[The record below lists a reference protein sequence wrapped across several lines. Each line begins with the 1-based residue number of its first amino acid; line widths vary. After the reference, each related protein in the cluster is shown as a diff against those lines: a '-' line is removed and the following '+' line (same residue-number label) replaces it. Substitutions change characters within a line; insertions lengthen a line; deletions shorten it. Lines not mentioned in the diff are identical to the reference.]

1 MADGNVGSLWMSL
14 GLKETVSKELKN
26 LGYSLNGTDDKVK
39 ELQKALKGIGN
50 DLKSGDVDAYARGIA
65 NLSKFLKDTKI
76 EAKGLSTL
84 LGSISGANVQ
94 NLLGGEI
101 NATNAKKYLG
111 IIKEITSALSSLG
124 RGNSENT
131 FGLLSGLYR
140 YSVLLDDIVKIKGQI
155 KDLKETLETPAG
167 KKHEQSIKDLIA
179 EYTKLR
185 TEMIGVVNSGNLK
198 QLDSNKYSELLGRGI
213 QLYEALHAAAVQ
225 AEKGVT
231 ALSNAAD
238 KEATSI
244 QKSTE
249 VVNEQTNAFKKQ
261 EEQLKAT
268 TAAQKEKSA
277 AESKTATAPKI
288 QPFVEDKGL
297 DKMLND
303 VTAAREK
310 DAAATQTQ
318 IAYTK
323 ILNEVLDAFKG
334 KASTLL
340 GVKDDSGRKYVDI
353 LNEANA
359 AIEKMNKAR
368 AAAMAR
374 EGKDFKPENYPD
386 PTPRIK
392 KALEYLSL
400 LQRIDIAQKHI
411 SEVKAANPNVD
422 TKNIKEAAKL
432 VENFRD
438 KLLAL
443 QNDKYLTGADDAHIL
458 GAYRKTLAMTLKDVD
473 AIIGKLQKPNPL
485 SDLDGNFSKL
495 DARIDAVREKLAKL
509 RDLMNEGTQKG
520 YNTSMFGERISGLGG
535 VVARMEAAMSNKNGE
550 LANVDKMKQLFS
562 DISVELNKAS
572 TAMQA
577 YGREKAKAVAQEREF
592 AVASKLSAK
601 DKEAE
606 LKALSDYTKRY
617 MTLVEEKRKVA
628 EKAGISPFFKNDN
641 GLKNIK
647 AEIDTLLERLGRV
660 REDITLYQHAIGS
673 GTKEGISFGQ
683 QGLKEA
689 NTEAEKLMRSITNLQ
704 NVYDTLRV
712 SQVNVKDL
720 IGQTPQKQRQDD
732 IQRRMSD
739 YYSKLEKDSAQ
750 AAKDAAKAERE
761 RASAEKQRQKE
772 LNSAEKQRQNELRNT
787 ERRYDSLGN
796 KVRQLRAEFS
806 RGISL
811 GANTDKSYEE
821 IRRLLSMMRVLRAL
835 QGSLSSTDWR
845 EHIGRLGNYGAG
857 HDATIANRALQDQ
870 RAINAAQEK
879 TNREKEKSIDL
890 ERKHQQEIAN
900 SAAKVRSDLVRAFEQ
915 AKNSAGGLNSTMQD
929 LKSLVMQGGLVY
941 GMQQFAMSVIKTGG
955 ELEKQHIALQ
965 SILGDVQNANTM
977 FSQVKQLALQSPFT
991 FSELNRDVKQLAA
1004 YGVEYDQLYDTTK
1017 RLADMASGLG
1027 VSFERIAL
1035 AFGQVRSRGWLD
1047 GKELRQISYAGIPLL
1062 QKLSEYYSKREGRKV
1077 STSEVKTRISGRGVD
1092 FEDVKNVFWEMT
1104 DAGGQF
1110 YNMQLVLSETL
1121 LGRFNKLKDAWE
1133 IMLSEFA
1140 SDSNIVG
1147 SNLKHILDLVT
1158 NLVQALHTMAP
1169 VVVAAFSGFALKR
1182 LQTSLG
1188 GGIGAAL
1195 LSGKASMASDIQKK
1209 VLLGEKTTAQEL
1221 RLLATKKLITSE
1233 DIKALS
1239 LAKAIKKV
1247 DLERMYING
1256 QISRSIYK
1264 DGMTDFAGTGTFG
1277 SRRKLVEARQN
1288 GGWWNKAKAAFIGL
1302 QLRTNA
1308 YFTNL
1313 KIQFATT
1320 GGFWRTFA
1328 LKGMSAFAIL
1338 TAGAR
1343 TMGATL
1349 LAAVGGLPGLIIT
1362 GVTMGIS
1369 YMYTKSADLTNRI
1382 NQTAN
1387 EIEDRIKQL
1396 NDFLRENDTAKVL
1409 SGGDIKE
1416 VDNLID
1422 AYKEKLKQLE
1432 PYNYNNLVM
1441 KADEKQSHEERLK
1454 YLDEELKR
1462 LRDAEMIA
1470 KSKMGNRDNY
1480 SDFSGAITRSNR
1492 NYETLEKTTA
1502 QNMSDKGMDFASARS
1517 AAWKGLQPYQKG
1529 DMVNP
1534 IKKVILKQ
1542 FGDISK
1548 DETMRLAAMQAM
1560 SNIFA
1565 SMEIPESR
1573 ANMIRA
1579 SVLQAFGIGDKDSWL
1594 QEEAK
1599 NKLSD
1604 LLDSIAP
1611 TIATKIRSGQTLN
1624 EAEKA
1629 KVEEL
1634 MQDAKRGLTGQ
1645 YPEFEKALQAL
1656 LDASNFEAVIN
1667 LVFKDSKFNDVQNEL
1682 LGNLPKMPLGVGD
1695 PETQAKKQKFA
1706 QSWGK
1711 EGSWTKAREAANA
1724 DVAAKKKEYEA
1735 AKKAKSKRQDELKK
1749 EWQLAEQTAKEL
1761 NLFDAK
1767 KDKNKGPKKDS
1778 ALESLRQQFEDF
1790 KAARQWY
1797 QKYIGIGNTQ
1807 SEAIG
1812 KVKSLFP
1819 NLDWKKIDLSKYME
1833 SLEAMMPGRGFWNT
1847 TDRKKFHTQVNREK
1861 AEWQY
1866 SEIDKVEW
1874 ERVSSN
1880 FKEALEKGVKQ
1891 ANLQKELYE
1900 KTGSLDFA
1908 KLAFQDGAV
1917 WDKQTR
1923 KMAEDFKKNF
1933 GHDVNLGM
1941 TEADAKVLYKDTPL
1955 ALEAWQKITT
1965 LVKDNYVKSLQQA
1978 ADIIAQTASTQE
1990 KIAAIYAKYETPIAQ
2005 AEEAGNYG
2013 LASRYTRQRD
2023 KEVNSAKTEAF
2034 NKSSDYI
2041 TFFGAVSQLGMDRA
2055 SEIASQIRE
2064 NINQALAD
2072 GTIDAR
2078 EYGKQIQQLDEQL
2091 NKLSSG
2097 KKNFFNSGLSG
2108 VAEQRVKNANEKITA
2123 GAALKQEGERMQ
2135 QEANTELIEA
2145 FSNLDFDAV
2154 DEIVAK
2160 MLEGH
2165 EKEEKGDAK
2174 LKQGQK
2180 EAKAANEFKESM
2192 ANVSAAASKINENIQ
2207 SIVATFN
2214 DIKDTASALGVD
2226 TENDG
2231 WQDATAFFNSLGG
2244 VSSSISNMVTSAMSG
2259 NVGGVLQGFVGI
2271 FTSPFKAFAAAHDAK
2286 LERQIKLAERNIT
2299 ELERLRNDVK
2309 TAIENTLG
2317 GVYSYKMDAD
2327 TRKRLGNVTNSY
2339 EKAARGE
2346 SKKSQYSSDTYT
2358 TAKKSLSDPGNAYLA
2373 EQASLMA
2380 QKDEMQRQLNAEEGK
2395 KKKDKDKIADYKQ
2408 QIKEMET
2415 TINNFAKDFLKD
2427 VYGVDMKAWASQ
2439 LTDAVVSA
2447 WSKGEDAIDAYKKK
2461 AKEMVKDLTK
2471 NIVSQK
2477 LMEVAL
2483 QGPLDNLTEIIK
2495 QKGKLEPEDVVKVA
2509 DDLYNGTN
2517 NAAENIT
2524 AILERLKNMGLDLS
2538 ENGDGSVTNGI
2549 TNITE
2554 ETADILASYVNA
2566 IRLDVSV
2573 NRAQVKDIGELL
2585 KMRLPEMGQIQKAQ
2599 LGQLTQIVMLAE
2611 ARNEKLDR
2619 MMDWMNAVST
2629 SGRKKLYIS

>member
-14 GLKETVSKELKN
+14 GLKETVSKELKKMADN
-26 LGYSLNGTDDKVK
+26 MEVVDAKTKRAQEQLRKLAETDASGKGVAFLDKLKKAIGSSTKEAK
-39 ELQKALKGIGN
+39 ELQAIFDAIRNIRGGFGALTGDFGKANLQSYADILKEIRSSMGKISFGGMSGMGEGIYAKIEAVRSAINGIN
-50 DLKSGDVDAYARGIA
+50 KITNETFRLWDSVPRSSPKAKAEFNNIREQLAEIKNAGLGYLKSGDFSKAYAWA
-65 NLSKFLKDTKI
+65 NGLDEQIGKISSSYEKFLASEKSVVESLRREEGQSRKTTD
-76 EAKGLSTL
+76 
-84 LGSISGANVQ
+84 
-94 NLLGGEI
+94 
-101 NATNAKKYLG
+101 AT
-111 IIKEITSALSSLG
+111 
-124 RGNSENT
+124 
-131 FGLLSGLYR
+131 
-140 YSVLLDDIVKIKGQI
+140 
-155 KDLKETLETPAG
+155 
-167 KKHEQSIKDLIA
+167 
-179 EYTKLR
+179 
-185 TEMIGVVNSGNLK
+185 
-198 QLDSNKYSELLGRGI
+198 
-213 QLYEALHAAAVQ
+213 
-225 AEKGVT
+225 
-231 ALSNAAD
+231 
-238 KEATSI
+238 
-244 QKSTE
+244 
-249 VVNEQTNAFKKQ
+249 NEQTNALKKQ

-268 TAAQKEKSA
+268 TAAQKEKNA
-277 AESKTATAPKI
+277 TESKPATAPKI

-297 DKMLND
+297 NKMLNEA
-303 VTAAREK
+303 TAAREK
-310 DAAATQTQ
+310 DVAATQAQ
-318 IAYTK
+318 ISYQLK
-323 ILNEVLDAFKG
+323 LNEALDAFKG
-334 KASTLL
+334 KASAVI

-353 LNEANA
+353 LNAANV
-359 AIEKMNKAR
+359 AIEKVNKER
-368 AAAMAR
+368 AKAMKDQ
-374 EGKDFKPENYPD
+374 GKAFNPNDFPD
-386 PTPRIK
+386 PTPRLK

-422 TKNIKEAAKL
+422 TKNIENATRL
-432 VENFRD
+432 IENFRNRLLSLQD
-438 KLLAL
+438 KMFG
-443 QNDKYLTGADDAHIL
+443 TGADNAHVL
-458 GAYRKTLAMTLKDVD
+458 GMYGKTLAMTLKDVD

-550 LANVDKMKQLFS
+550 LSNVDKMKQLFS

-577 YGREKAKAVAQEREF
+577 YGREKAKAAAQEREF

-606 LKALSDYTKRY
+606 LKALSDYAKRY
-617 MTLVEEKRKVA
+617 MALVEEKRKVA

-660 REDITLYQHAIGS
+660 RENITLYQHAIGT
-673 GTKEGISFGQ
+673 GTKEGNSFGQ

-712 SQVNVKDL
+712 SQANVKDL

-761 RASAEKQRQKE
+761 RASAEKQRQ
-772 LNSAEKQRQNELRNT
+772 NELRNT

-796 KVRQLRAEFS
+796 KVRALRREFS

-811 GANTDKSYEE
+811 GADVSKAEAE
-821 IRRLLSMMRVLRAL
+821 IHRLIDIMRYLRQMRTWL
-835 QGSLSSTDWR
+835 VEGQNVVGRIGS
-845 EHIGRLGNYGAG
+845 IGTG
-857 HDATIANRALQDQ
+857 HDATQAGRALQDQ

-890 ERKHQQEIAN
+890 ERAHQQEVAKT
-900 SAAKVRSDLVRAFEQ
+900 AAKVSGDLAKAFEQ
-915 AKNSAGGLNSTMQD
+915 AKNHSLGMNSTLQD
-929 LKSLVMQGGLVY
+929 LKSLFLQGGLIY
-941 GMQQFAMSVIKTGG
+941 GAQQFAMSIIQAGG
-955 ELEKQHIALQ
+955 EIEKQHIALQ
-965 SILGDVQNANTM
+965 SIIGDVQNANVLFNQT
-977 FSQVKQLALQSPFT
+977 KELALNSPFT
-991 FSELNRDVKQLAA
+991 FSELNKDVKQLAA
-1004 YGVEYDQLYDTTK
+1004 YGVEYDELYDTTK

-1047 GKELRQISYAGIPLL
+1047 GKELRQISYAGIPIL
-1062 QKLSEYYSKREGRKV
+1062 QKLSEYYTKKEGQKV
-1077 STSEVKTRISGRGVD
+1077 STSEVKSRISNRGVD

-1110 YNMQLVLSETL
+1110 YNMQQVLSETL
-1121 LGRFNKLKDAWE
+1121 LGRYNKLKDAWE

-1140 SDSNIVG
+1140 SGNNLVG
-1147 SNLKHILDLVT
+1147 SFFKTALDGAT
-1158 NLVQALHTMAP
+1158 ALVQALHTLALP
-1169 VVVAAFSGFALKR
+1169 VGAVVAGYAMRRALMGNTASSLLSIKGGLAKSALEKQLRGENLTPIERNILSTKNKITGADLRSLMISKQLNQSELAR
-1182 LQTSLG
+1182 LRIAGKITQQQYLTYS
-1188 GGIGAAL
+1188 AL
-1195 LSGKASMASDIQKK
+1195 LKQQTGMNTFGMRARHQLARLRMMAGMMANPMGAMRNMWSSFTTSALASFRVIRMGAKALVASMWS
-1209 VLLGEKTTAQEL
+1209 
-1221 RLLATKKLITSE
+1221 
-1233 DIKALS
+1233 
-1239 LAKAIKKV
+1239 AI
-1247 DLERMYING
+1247 
-1256 QISRSIYK
+1256 
-1264 DGMTDFAGTGTFG
+1264 
-1277 SRRKLVEARQN
+1277 
-1288 GGWWNKAKAAFIGL
+1288 
-1302 QLRTNA
+1302 
-1308 YFTNL
+1308 
-1313 KIQFATT
+1313 
-1320 GGFWRTFA
+1320 
-1328 LKGMSAFAIL
+1328 
-1338 TAGAR
+1338 
-1343 TMGATL
+1343 
-1349 LAAVGGLPGLIIT
+1349 GGLPGLIIS
-1362 GVTMGIS
+1362 GVTFGIS
-1369 YMYTKSADLTNRI
+1369 YLISKSQELKQDMQ
-1382 NQTAN
+1382 QTMD
-1387 EIEDRIKQL
+1387 EMKDRIKQID
-1396 NDFLRENDTAKVL
+1396 DFMRDNNVDKIVRGDNEKEIDNAIESYKDKIREIAPESANAF
-1409 SGGDIKE
+1409 E
-1416 VDNLID
+1416 
-1422 AYKEKLKQLE
+1422 
-1432 PYNYNNLVM
+1432 M
-1441 KADEKQSHEERLK
+1441 KASEIESHKERLK
-1454 YLDEELKR
+1454 YLEEQLELLKEANKVAQEKSENTDLYEDLRDKTESAVKAAETLVKRSSIFGKGGVNETEMGLYEDAEKEFDKFIGQLAARYKKEFPNIINSTQEQQAMQTMLKNFLALKGASEEATVQIRSALNRALGLEDKDMEQAFASKLMNMVDSAFPEIADRIRGHKELDEESKRKVENLMRGAVSELSIAYPKWETELQRLLAESSFEAKIQLVYDTGMIDNFDPFTERIYNNVLGSNITQWKENAEKFQELKPLLKGVNDMYTVR
-1462 LRDAEMIA
+1462 NNA
-1470 KSKMGNRDNY
+1470 K
-1480 SDFSGAITRSNR
+1480 T
-1492 NYETLEKTTA
+1492 ELEKRY
-1502 QNMSDKGMDFASARS
+1502 NI
-1517 AAWKGLQPYQKG
+1517 WK
-1529 DMVNP
+1529 
-1534 IKKVILKQ
+1534 
-1542 FGDISK
+1542 
-1548 DETMRLAAMQAM
+1548 A
-1560 SNIFA
+1560 
-1565 SMEIPESR
+1565 
-1573 ANMIRA
+1573 
-1579 SVLQAFGIGDKDSWL
+1579 
-1594 QEEAK
+1594 EE
-1599 NKLSD
+1599 D
-1604 LLDSIAP
+1604 
-1611 TIATKIRSGQTLN
+1611 
-1624 EAEKA
+1624 
-1629 KVEEL
+1629 
-1634 MQDAKRGLTGQ
+1634 
-1645 YPEFEKALQAL
+1645 
-1656 LDASNFEAVIN
+1656 
-1667 LVFKDSKFNDVQNEL
+1667 
-1682 LGNLPKMPLGVGD
+1682 
-1695 PETQAKKQKFA
+1695 
-1706 QSWGK
+1706 
-1711 EGSWTKAREAANA
+1711 
-1724 DVAAKKKEYEA
+1724 AKKKGKGDEATRLAVKKKYEDL
-1735 AKKAKSKRQDELKK
+1735 KKAAYLGLGYDYVPEDKKSNKVPKVKGDKEDKK
-1749 EWQLAEQTAKEL
+1749 
-1761 NLFDAK
+1761 
-1767 KDKNKGPKKDS
+1767 
-1778 ALESLRQQFEDF
+1778 LESLRQQFEDF

-1955 ALEAWQKITT
+1955 ALEAWQKMTT

-2226 TENDG
+2226 TESDG

-2244 VSSSISNMVTSAMSG
+2244 VSSSISNIMSG
-2259 NVGGVLQGFVGI
+2259 NVGGVLKGVVGI

-2380 QKDEMQRQLNAEEGK
+2380 QKDEMQRQLNAEQGK

-2408 QIKEMET
+2408 EIKEMET
-2415 TINNFAKDFLKD
+2415 TIKQLATDFLKD
-2427 VYGVDMKAWASQ
+2427 IYGVDMKSWASQ

-2447 WSKGEDAIDAYKKK
+2447 WGKGEDAIDAYKKK
-2461 AKEMVKDLTK
+2461 ARDMVKDLTK
-2471 NIVSQK
+2471 NILSQK
-2477 LMEVAL
+2477 IMEKAL
-2483 QGPLDNLTEIIK
+2483 EGPLEALTTAIE
-2495 QKGKLEPEDVVKVA
+2495 QKSRLETEDVV
-2509 DDLYNGTN
+2509 
-2517 NAAENIT
+2517 NAAGELYKQVNDAEYNIT
-2524 AILERLKNMGLDLS
+2524 AILESLKDKGLDLS
-2538 ENGDGSVTNGI
+2538 ATGDGSVTNGI
-2549 TNITE
+2549 KNITE

>member
-1 MADGNVGSLWMSL
+1 MASG
-14 GLKETVSKELKN
+14 N
-26 LGYSLNGTDDKVK
+26 LGDLWFQLGIKDNTNKALNSMLKGVQRLEGMINSLNFSINKEQDPKKKKEMKEQLSNALNYLHLLQKVNIELNKISGIKNVNAGINTGELDRAKKALMNFRNELINLQSGKTAGGVDNAFMSAYNAKFRNLITDVRQIEKAFDKENTLSASKNNAARLNRELETTKNKLAEIQSLQSRGVRNGIDTTALLSGGNTLRGVKRRMETMLADDNLLANGAKVKSLLSDIAYAYTKATGKVQEYKRTASETTSVDSALSKQKLAVEQINTILGNIDKLKGKSLEIGTDTSKLTAVRGEIERIKTTIESFSGKQLLNKGFGDALN
-39 ELQKALKGIGN
+39 ELQLWKERVN
-50 DLKSGDVDAYARGIA
+50 RT
-65 NLSKFLKDTKI
+65 LKDQ
-76 EAKGLSTL
+76 
-84 LGSISGANVQ
+84 SGANQ
-94 NLLGGEI
+94 S
-101 NATNAKKYLG
+101 AKA
-111 IIKEITSALSSLG
+111 SD
-124 RGNSENT
+124 RN
-131 FGLLSGLYR
+131 
-140 YSVLLDDIVKIKGQI
+140 
-155 KDLKETLETPAG
+155 LETMEARYRRL
-167 KKHEQSIKDLIA
+167 Q
-179 EYTKLR
+179 
-185 TEMIGVVNSGNLK
+185 
-198 QLDSNKYSELLGRGI
+198 EL
-213 QLYEALHAAAVQ
+213 
-225 AEKGVT
+225 
-231 ALSNAAD
+231 
-238 KEATSI
+238 
-244 QKSTE
+244 
-249 VVNEQTNAFKKQ
+249 
-261 EEQLKAT
+261 
-268 TAAQKEKSA
+268 
-277 AESKTATAPKI
+277 
-288 QPFVEDKGL
+288 
-297 DKMLND
+297 
-303 VTAAREK
+303 
-310 DAAATQTQ
+310 
-318 IAYTK
+318 
-323 ILNEVLDAFKG
+323 
-334 KASTLL
+334 
-340 GVKDDSGRKYVDI
+340 
-353 LNEANA
+353 
-359 AIEKMNKAR
+359 
-368 AAAMAR
+368 
-374 EGKDFKPENYPD
+374 
-386 PTPRIK
+386 
-392 KALEYLSL
+392 
-400 LQRIDIAQKHI
+400 I
-411 SEVKAANPNVD
+411 SEVTRKIRELNDSARQGIRVGADTSRAERVILRLFEMRDKFNNADIGSKNAVAELVSEYKILKNEIGNAKSEQDKLNNAITRANKKQDRKNERQEARDNKQRLSEIKAA
-422 TKNIKEAAKL
+422 EA
-432 VENFRD
+432 
-438 KLLAL
+438 
-443 QNDKYLTGADDAHIL
+443 
-458 GAYRKTLAMTLKDVD
+458 
-473 AIIGKLQKPNPL
+473 
-485 SDLDGNFSKL
+485 
-495 DARIDAVREKLAKL
+495 
-509 RDLMNEGTQKG
+509 
-520 YNTSMFGERISGLGG
+520 
-535 VVARMEAAMSNKNGE
+535 
-550 LANVDKMKQLFS
+550 
-562 DISVELNKAS
+562 
-572 TAMQA
+572 
-577 YGREKAKAVAQEREF
+577 
-592 AVASKLSAK
+592 
-601 DKEAE
+601 
-606 LKALSDYTKRY
+606 
-617 MTLVEEKRKVA
+617 
-628 EKAGISPFFKNDN
+628 
-641 GLKNIK
+641 
-647 AEIDTLLERLGRV
+647 
-660 REDITLYQHAIGS
+660 
-673 GTKEGISFGQ
+673 
-683 QGLKEA
+683 
-689 NTEAEKLMRSITNLQ
+689 
-704 NVYDTLRV
+704 
-712 SQVNVKDL
+712 
-720 IGQTPQKQRQDD
+720 
-732 IQRRMSD
+732 
-739 YYSKLEKDSAQ
+739 
-750 AAKDAAKAERE
+750 
-761 RASAEKQRQKE
+761 
-772 LNSAEKQRQNELRNT
+772 
-787 ERRYDSLGN
+787 RYDSLGN
-796 KVRQLRAEFS
+796 KVRALRREFS

-811 GANTDKSYEE
+811 GADVSKAEAE
-821 IRRLLSMMRVLRAL
+821 IHRLIDIMRYLRQMRIELTAGNMNVVGRI
-835 QGSLSSTDWR
+835 GS
-845 EHIGRLGNYGAG
+845 IGTG
-857 HDATIANRALQDQ
+857 HDATQAGRALQDQ

-1492 NYETLEKTTA
+1492 NYERLEKTTA
-1502 QNMSDKGMDFASARS
+1502 QNMSDKSMDFASARS

-1604 LLDSIAP
+1604 LLDSVAP

-1682 LGNLPKMPLGVGD
+1682 LGNLPKIPLGVGD
-1695 PETQAKKQKFA
+1695 PEIQAKKQKFA

-1724 DVAAKKKEYEA
+1724 DVAAKNKEYEA

-1767 KDKNKGPKKDS
+1767 KDKNKNKGPKKDS

-1833 SLEAMMPGRGFWNT
+1833 SLEAMMPGNSFWNT
-1847 TDRKKFHTQVNREK
+1847 TDRKKFRTQVNREK

-1866 SEIDKVEW
+1866 SEVDKVEW

-1965 LVKDNYVKSLQQA
+1965 LVKDNYVKSLQQD

-2135 QEANTELIEA
+2135 QEATTALIEA

-2154 DEIVAK
+2154 DDIVAQ

-2165 EKEEKGDAK
+2165 EKEEEGDTK

-2226 TENDG
+2226 TESDG

-2244 VSSSISNMVTSAMSG
+2244 VSNSISNAVTSAMSG
-2259 NVGGVLQGFVGI
+2259 NVGGVLQGVVGI

-2286 LERQIKLAERNIT
+2286 QERQIKLAERNIT

-2317 GVYSYKMDAD
+2317 GVYSYNMDAD
-2327 TRKRLGNVTNSY
+2327 TRKRLGNITNSY

-2346 SKKSQYSSDTYT
+2346 SGKSQYTSDTYT
-2358 TAKKSLSDPGNAYLA
+2358 AAKKSLSDPSNAFLA

-2380 QKDEMQRQLNAEEGK
+2380 QKDEMQRQLNAENGK

-2415 TINNFAKDFLKD
+2415 TINNLAKDFLKD
-2427 VYGVDMKAWASQ
+2427 IYGVDMKSWASQ
-2439 LTDAVVSA
+2439 LTDAVVTA

-2461 AKEMVKDLTK
+2461 AKDMVKDLTK
-2471 NIVSQK
+2471 NIISQK
-2477 LMEVAL
+2477 IMEVAL

-2517 NAAENIT
+2517 DAAENIT
-2524 AILERLKNMGLDLS
+2524 AILERLKDMGLDLS

-2549 TNITE
+2549 KNITE

>member
-14 GLKETVSKELKN
+14 GIKDAVSKELNRIADSMTGVDAKTKKAQESMRKLAEENLAGKN
-26 LGYSLNGTDDKVK
+26 VAFLDRLKKAIGDSTKEAK
-39 ELQKALKGIGN
+39 ELQVVFEAIRSIRGGFSSLNWSVGAKSLKEYSGIIMKINDALDKLYTRGLTASGDKMWGSATGALKVLEGISKIKEEGN
-50 DLKSGDVDAYARGIA
+50 FFFENFFKTDKAKAGLEDLQR
-65 NLSKFLKDTKI
+65 
-76 EAKGLSTL
+76 E
-84 LGSISGANVQ
+84 
-94 NLLGGEI
+94 
-101 NATNAKKYLG
+101 
-111 IIKEITSALSSLG
+111 IIKLQKEG
-124 RGNSENT
+124 M
-131 FGLLSGLYR
+131 GLLNKRTLDTEGLAWAAGLDDKIYKLHR
-140 YSVLLDDIVKIKGQI
+140 AYSVLRDDEEK
-155 KDLKETLETPAG
+155 LLATTE
-167 KKHEQSIKDLIA
+167 KKKPVWKQDEEQAKKNA
-179 EYTKLR
+179 EA
-185 TEMIGVVNSGNLK
+185 VN
-198 QLDSNKYSELLGRGI
+198 
-213 QLYEALHAAAVQ
+213 V
-225 AEKGVT
+225 
-231 ALSNAAD
+231 
-238 KEATSI
+238 
-244 QKSTE
+244 
-249 VVNEQTNAFKKQ
+249 QTNALKKQ

-268 TAAQKEKSA
+268 SAAQKEKNATENKA
-277 AESKTATAPKI
+277 AAAPKI

-368 AAAMAR
+368 AAAMVK
-374 EGKDFKPENYPD
+374 EGKDFNPANYPD

-432 VENFRD
+432 VENFRN

-761 RASAEKQRQKE
+761 RA
-772 LNSAEKQRQNELRNT
+772 SAEKQRQNELRNT

-1492 NYETLEKTTA
+1492 NYERLEKTTA

-1767 KDKNKGPKKDS
+1767 KDKNKGTKKDS

-1847 TDRKKFHTQVNREK
+1847 TDRKKFRTQVNREK

-1866 SEIDKVEW
+1866 SEVDKVEW

-1917 WDKQTR
+1917 WNKQTR

-2192 ANVSAAASKINENIQ
+2192 ANVSVAASKINENIQ

-2427 VYGVDMKAWASQ
+2427 IYGVDMKAWASQ

-2477 LMEVAL
+2477 VMEAAL

-2495 QKGKLEPEDVVKVA
+2495 KKGKLEPEDVVKVA

-2524 AILERLKNMGLDLS
+2524 AILERLKDMGLDLS

-2549 TNITE
+2549 KNITE

>member
-1 MADGNVGSLWMSL
+1 MASGNLGDLWFQLGIKDNSHKALNSMLKDVQRLEGMINSLNQKISDV
-14 GLKETVSKELKN
+14 KTDAKDSKEMKARLLNALNYLHLLQKVNIELNKVGDIKNVNAGINTGELDRAKKVLMDFRNELINLQTGKTAGGVDNAFISAYNAKFRNLITDVRQIEKAFDKENTLSASKNNAARLNRELETTKNKLAEIQSLQSRGVRNGIDTTALLSGGNTLRGVKRRMETMLADDNLLANGAKVKSLLSDIAYAYTKATGKIQEYKRIASETASVYSALSKQKLAVEQINTILSNIDKLKSK
-26 LGYSLNGTDDKVK
+26 SLEIGTDTSKLTAVRGEIERIKTTIESFSGKQLLSKGFGDALN
-39 ELQKALKGIGN
+39 ELQLWKERVN
-50 DLKSGDVDAYARGIA
+50 RT
-65 NLSKFLKDTKI
+65 LKDQ
-76 EAKGLSTL
+76 
-84 LGSISGANVQ
+84 SGANQ
-94 NLLGGEI
+94 SAK
-101 NATNAKKYLG
+101 ATDRN
-111 IIKEITSALSSLG
+111 
-124 RGNSENT
+124 
-131 FGLLSGLYR
+131 
-140 YSVLLDDIVKIKGQI
+140 
-155 KDLKETLETPAG
+155 LETMEARYRRL
-167 KKHEQSIKDLIA
+167 Q
-179 EYTKLR
+179 
-185 TEMIGVVNSGNLK
+185 
-198 QLDSNKYSELLGRGI
+198 EL
-213 QLYEALHAAAVQ
+213 
-225 AEKGVT
+225 
-231 ALSNAAD
+231 
-238 KEATSI
+238 
-244 QKSTE
+244 
-249 VVNEQTNAFKKQ
+249 
-261 EEQLKAT
+261 
-268 TAAQKEKSA
+268 
-277 AESKTATAPKI
+277 
-288 QPFVEDKGL
+288 
-297 DKMLND
+297 
-303 VTAAREK
+303 
-310 DAAATQTQ
+310 
-318 IAYTK
+318 
-323 ILNEVLDAFKG
+323 
-334 KASTLL
+334 
-340 GVKDDSGRKYVDI
+340 
-353 LNEANA
+353 
-359 AIEKMNKAR
+359 
-368 AAAMAR
+368 
-374 EGKDFKPENYPD
+374 
-386 PTPRIK
+386 
-392 KALEYLSL
+392 
-400 LQRIDIAQKHI
+400 I
-411 SEVKAANPNVD
+411 SEVNRKIRELNDSARQGIRVGADTSRAESAISRLTEMRDKFNNADIGSKNAVAELVSEYKILKNEIGNAKSEQDKLNNAITRANKKQDRKNERQEARDNKQRLSEIKAA
-422 TKNIKEAAKL
+422 EA
-432 VENFRD
+432 
-438 KLLAL
+438 
-443 QNDKYLTGADDAHIL
+443 
-458 GAYRKTLAMTLKDVD
+458 
-473 AIIGKLQKPNPL
+473 
-485 SDLDGNFSKL
+485 
-495 DARIDAVREKLAKL
+495 
-509 RDLMNEGTQKG
+509 
-520 YNTSMFGERISGLGG
+520 
-535 VVARMEAAMSNKNGE
+535 
-550 LANVDKMKQLFS
+550 
-562 DISVELNKAS
+562 
-572 TAMQA
+572 
-577 YGREKAKAVAQEREF
+577 
-592 AVASKLSAK
+592 
-601 DKEAE
+601 
-606 LKALSDYTKRY
+606 
-617 MTLVEEKRKVA
+617 
-628 EKAGISPFFKNDN
+628 
-641 GLKNIK
+641 
-647 AEIDTLLERLGRV
+647 
-660 REDITLYQHAIGS
+660 
-673 GTKEGISFGQ
+673 
-683 QGLKEA
+683 
-689 NTEAEKLMRSITNLQ
+689 
-704 NVYDTLRV
+704 
-712 SQVNVKDL
+712 
-720 IGQTPQKQRQDD
+720 
-732 IQRRMSD
+732 
-739 YYSKLEKDSAQ
+739 
-750 AAKDAAKAERE
+750 
-761 RASAEKQRQKE
+761 
-772 LNSAEKQRQNELRNT
+772 
-787 ERRYDSLGN
+787 RYDSLGN
-796 KVRQLRAEFS
+796 KVRALRREFS

-811 GANTDKSYEE
+811 GADVSKAEVE
-821 IRRLLSMMRVLRAL
+821 IHRLIDIMRYLRQMRTWL
-835 QGSLSSTDWR
+835 VEGQNVVGRIGS
-845 EHIGRLGNYGAG
+845 IGAG
-857 HDATIANRALQDQ
+857 HDATQAGRALQDQ
-870 RAINAAQEK
+870 RAINAAQ
-879 TNREKEKSIDL
+879 EKSIDL

-977 FSQVKQLALQSPFT
+977 FSQVKELALQSPFT
-991 FSELNRDVKQLAA
+991 FSELNKDVKQLAA

-1077 STSEVKTRISGRGVD
+1077 STSEIKTRISGRGVD

-1133 IMLSEFA
+1133 IMLSDFA

-1195 LSGKASMASDIQKK
+1195 LSGKSSMAADVQKK

-1409 SGGDIKE
+1409 AGGDIKE

-1492 NYETLEKTTA
+1492 NYERLEKTTA

-1573 ANMIRA
+1573 ASMIRA

-1604 LLDSIAP
+1604 LLDSVAP

-1711 EGSWTKAREAANA
+1711 EGSWTKAREAAND

-1833 SLEAMMPGRGFWNT
+1833 SLEAMMPGNSFWNT
-1847 TDRKKFHTQVNREK
+1847 TDRKKFRTQVNREK

-1866 SEIDKVEW
+1866 SEVDKVEW

-2097 KKNFFNSGLSG
+2097 KKTFFKDGLSG
-2108 VAEQRVKNANEKITA
+2108 LADRKVEKANEKITA
-2123 GAALKQEGERMQ
+2123 GAALQQEGQREA
-2135 QEANTELIEA
+2135 QEATTAMLDAIANSDWKAVGEA
-2145 FSNLDFDAV
+2145 FEKLVKAN
-2154 DEIVAK
+2154 EKAK
-2160 MLEGH
+2160 NGENKLNKG
-2165 EKEEKGDAK
+2165 KEEAASANKF
-2174 LKQGQK
+2174 K
-2180 EAKAANEFKESM
+2180 EAMTS
-2192 ANVSAAASKINENIQ
+2192 ASKVVEKFNANIQ

-2226 TENDG
+2226 TESDG
-2231 WQDATAFFNSLGG
+2231 WQDATAFFESLSG
-2244 VSSSISNMVTSAMSG
+2244 VSGSISNIVTSGMQG
-2259 NVGGVLQGFVGI
+2259 NIGGIIQGAVGI

-2286 LERQIKLAERNIT
+2286 QERQIKLAERNIT
-2299 ELERLRNDVK
+2299 ELERMRNDIK
-2309 TAIENTLG
+2309 SAIENTLG

-2427 VYGVDMKAWASQ
+2427 IYGVDMKAWASQ

-2477 LMEVAL
+2477 VMEVAL

-2549 TNITE
+2549 MNITE

-2619 MMDWMNAVST
+2619 MMDWMDAVST

>member
-288 QPFVEDKGL
+288 QPFVEDKGF

-432 VENFRD
+432 VENFRN

-577 YGREKAKAVAQEREF
+577 YGREKAKAVATDRNLETMEARYRRLQELISEVNRKIRELNDSAKRGF
-592 AVASKLSAK
+592 KVGADTSRVGSAISRLFEMRDKFNNADIGSKNAVA
-601 DKEAE
+601 E
-606 LKALSDYTKRY
+606 LVSEYK
-617 MTLVEEKRKVA
+617 
-628 EKAGISPFFKNDN
+628 I
-641 GLKNIK
+641 LKNEIGNAKSEQDKLNNAITRANKKQDRKNERQEARDNKQRLSEIK
-647 AEIDTLLERLGRV
+647 A
-660 REDITLYQHAIGS
+660 
-673 GTKEGISFGQ
+673 
-683 QGLKEA
+683 
-689 NTEAEKLMRSITNLQ
+689 AES
-704 NVYDTLRV
+704 
-712 SQVNVKDL
+712 
-720 IGQTPQKQRQDD
+720 
-732 IQRRMSD
+732 
-739 YYSKLEKDSAQ
+739 
-750 AAKDAAKAERE
+750 
-761 RASAEKQRQKE
+761 
-772 LNSAEKQRQNELRNT
+772 
-787 ERRYDSLGN
+787 RYDSLGN

-1432 PYNYNNLVM
+1432 PYNYSNLVM

-1492 NYETLEKTTA
+1492 NYERLEKTTA

-2160 MLEGH
+2160 MLEGN
-2165 EKEEKGDAK
+2165 EKGKKGDAK

-2244 VSSSISNMVTSAMSG
+2244 VSSSISNMITSAMSG

-2427 VYGVDMKAWASQ
+2427 IYGVDMKAWASQ

-2477 LMEVAL
+2477 VMEVAL

-2549 TNITE
+2549 KNITE

>member
-14 GLKETVSKELKN
+14 GLKETVSKELNKIADGMTGVDAKTRKAQENLRKLADTDVSGKN
-26 LGYSLNGTDDKVK
+26 ISFLKKIQNALGDTSAEAK
-39 ELQKALKGIGN
+39 ELQAVLGVIGKTKGGWKGITE
-50 DLKSGDVDAYARGIA
+50 DLNIGKLQQYAKLVRELEFALTNIE
-65 NLSKFLKDTKI
+65 SK
-76 EAKGLSTL
+76 KGLSDSGFNLQSTIYQSREAIDAIASLQNHLKFADAPTASGLKAIRQELQGLINEGTSLIHSPIKNYMQIDKWLNTL
-84 LGSISGANVQ
+84 DGKVTDIEYKYIVATQGVSK
-94 NLLGGEI
+94 E
-101 NATNAKKYLG
+101 TNAV
-111 IIKEITSALSSLG
+111 A
-124 RGNSENT
+124 
-131 FGLLSGLYR
+131 
-140 YSVLLDDIVKIKGQI
+140 D
-155 KDLKETLETPAG
+155 AG
-167 KKHEQSIKDLIA
+167 KRAEEQTKKNA
-179 EYTKLR
+179 E
-185 TEMIGVVNSGNLK
+185 
-198 QLDSNKYSELLGRGI
+198 
-213 QLYEALHAAAVQ
+213 A
-225 AEKGVT
+225 
-231 ALSNAAD
+231 
-238 KEATSI
+238 
-244 QKSTE
+244 
-249 VVNEQTNAFKKQ
+249 VNEQTNALKKQ

-297 DKMLND
+297 DKMFND

-761 RASAEKQRQKE
+761 RA
-772 LNSAEKQRQNELRNT
+772 SAEKQRQNELRNT

-1492 NYETLEKTTA
+1492 NYERLEKTTA

-2192 ANVSAAASKINENIQ
+2192 ANVSAAASKINENNQ

-2214 DIKDTASALGVD
+2214 DMKDTASALGVD

-2259 NVGGVLQGFVGI
+2259 NVGGVLQGVVGI

-2427 VYGVDMKAWASQ
+2427 IYGVDMKAWASQ

-2477 LMEVAL
+2477 VMEVAL

-2549 TNITE
+2549 KNITE

-2619 MMDWMNAVST
+2619 MMDWMNSVST

>member
-1 MADGNVGSLWMSL
+1 MASG
-14 GLKETVSKELKN
+14 N
-26 LGYSLNGTDDKVK
+26 LGDLWFQLGIKDNSHKALNSMLKDVQRLEGMINSLNLSINKEQDPKKKEMKEQLSNALNYLHLLQKVNIELNKISGIKNVNAGINTGELDRAKKALMDFRNELINLQAGKTAGGVDNAFMSAYNAKFRNLITDVRQIEKAFDKENTLSASKNNAARLNRELETTKNKLAEIQSLQSRGIRNRIDTTALLSGGNTLRGVKRRMETMLADDNLLANGAKVKSLLSDIAFAYTKATGKVQEYKRTASETASVDSAFSKQKLAVEQINTILGNIDKLKGKSLEIGTDTSKLTAVRGEIERIKTTIESFSGKQLLNKGFGDALN
-39 ELQKALKGIGN
+39 ELQLWKERVN
-50 DLKSGDVDAYARGIA
+50 RT
-65 NLSKFLKDTKI
+65 LKDQ
-76 EAKGLSTL
+76 
-84 LGSISGANVQ
+84 SGANQ
-94 NLLGGEI
+94 SAKATDRNLETMEARYRRLQELMSEVSRKIRELNDSARQGIKVGADTSRAEI
-101 NATNAKKYLG
+101 AISRLTEMRDKFNNADIGSKNAVAELVSEYKILKNEIGNAKSEQDKLNNA
-111 IIKEITSALSSLG
+111 ITRA
-124 RGNSENT
+124 N
-131 FGLLSGLYR
+131 
-140 YSVLLDDIVKIKGQI
+140 
-155 KDLKETLETPAG
+155 
-167 KKHEQSIKDLIA
+167 
-179 EYTKLR
+179 
-185 TEMIGVVNSGNLK
+185 
-198 QLDSNKYSELLGRGI
+198 
-213 QLYEALHAAAVQ
+213 
-225 AEKGVT
+225 
-231 ALSNAAD
+231 
-238 KEATSI
+238 
-244 QKSTE
+244 
-249 VVNEQTNAFKKQ
+249 KKQ
-261 EEQLKAT
+261 DRKNERQEARDNKQRLSEIK
-268 TAAQKEKSA
+268 A
-277 AESKTATAPKI
+277 AEA
-288 QPFVEDKGL
+288 
-297 DKMLND
+297 
-303 VTAAREK
+303 
-310 DAAATQTQ
+310 
-318 IAYTK
+318 
-323 ILNEVLDAFKG
+323 
-334 KASTLL
+334 
-340 GVKDDSGRKYVDI
+340 
-353 LNEANA
+353 
-359 AIEKMNKAR
+359 
-368 AAAMAR
+368 
-374 EGKDFKPENYPD
+374 
-386 PTPRIK
+386 
-392 KALEYLSL
+392 
-400 LQRIDIAQKHI
+400 
-411 SEVKAANPNVD
+411 
-422 TKNIKEAAKL
+422 
-432 VENFRD
+432 
-438 KLLAL
+438 
-443 QNDKYLTGADDAHIL
+443 
-458 GAYRKTLAMTLKDVD
+458 
-473 AIIGKLQKPNPL
+473 
-485 SDLDGNFSKL
+485 
-495 DARIDAVREKLAKL
+495 
-509 RDLMNEGTQKG
+509 
-520 YNTSMFGERISGLGG
+520 
-535 VVARMEAAMSNKNGE
+535 
-550 LANVDKMKQLFS
+550 
-562 DISVELNKAS
+562 
-572 TAMQA
+572 
-577 YGREKAKAVAQEREF
+577 
-592 AVASKLSAK
+592 
-601 DKEAE
+601 
-606 LKALSDYTKRY
+606 
-617 MTLVEEKRKVA
+617 
-628 EKAGISPFFKNDN
+628 
-641 GLKNIK
+641 
-647 AEIDTLLERLGRV
+647 
-660 REDITLYQHAIGS
+660 
-673 GTKEGISFGQ
+673 
-683 QGLKEA
+683 
-689 NTEAEKLMRSITNLQ
+689 
-704 NVYDTLRV
+704 
-712 SQVNVKDL
+712 
-720 IGQTPQKQRQDD
+720 
-732 IQRRMSD
+732 
-739 YYSKLEKDSAQ
+739 
-750 AAKDAAKAERE
+750 
-761 RASAEKQRQKE
+761 
-772 LNSAEKQRQNELRNT
+772 
-787 ERRYDSLGN
+787 RYDSLGN
-796 KVRQLRAEFS
+796 KVRSLRREFS

-811 GANTDKSYEE
+811 GADVSKAEAE
-821 IRRLLSMMRVLRAL
+821 IHRLIDIMRYLRQMRTWL
-835 QGSLSSTDWR
+835 VEGQNVVGRIGS
-845 EHIGRLGNYGAG
+845 IGTG
-857 HDATIANRALQDQ
+857 HDATQAGRALQDQ

-965 SILGDVQNANTM
+965 SILGDVQNANAM

-1077 STSEVKTRISGRGVD
+1077 STSEVKTRISGRGVN

-1492 NYETLEKTTA
+1492 NYERLEKTTA
-1502 QNMSDKGMDFASARS
+1502 QNMSDKGMDFASAKS

-1604 LLDSIAP
+1604 LLDSVAP

-1682 LGNLPKMPLGVGD
+1682 LGNLPKIPLGVGD
-1695 PETQAKKQKFA
+1695 PEIQAKKQKFA

-1724 DVAAKKKEYEA
+1724 DIAAKKKEYEA

-1767 KDKNKGPKKDS
+1767 KDKNKNEGPKKDS

-2023 KEVNSAKTEAF
+2023 KEVNSAKTEVF

-2160 MLEGH
+2160 MLEGN

-2299 ELERLRNDVK
+2299 ELERLHNDVK
-2309 TAIENTLG
+2309 TAIENTLS

-2427 VYGVDMKAWASQ
+2427 IYGVDMKAWASQ

-2461 AKEMVKDLTK
+2461 VKEMVKDLTK

-2477 LMEVAL
+2477 VMEVAL

-2549 TNITE
+2549 KNITE

>member
-1 MADGNVGSLWMSL
+1 MASG
-14 GLKETVSKELKN
+14 N
-26 LGYSLNGTDDKVK
+26 LGDLWFQLGIKDNSHKALNSMLKDVQRLEGMINSLNLSINKEQDPKKKKEMKEQLSNALNYLHLLQKVNIELNKISGIKNVNAGINTGELDRAKKALMDFRNELINLQAGKTAGGVDNAFMSAYNAKFRNLITDVRQIEKAFDKENTLSASKNNAARLNRELETTKNKLTKIQSLQSRGIRNRIDTTALLSGGNTLRGVKRRMETMLADDNLLANGAKVKSLLSDIAFAYTKATGKVQEYKRTASETASVDSAFSKQKLAVEQINTILGNIDKLKGKSLEIGTDTSKLTAVRGEIERIKTTIESFSGKQLLNKGFGDALN
-39 ELQKALKGIGN
+39 ELQLWKERVN
-50 DLKSGDVDAYARGIA
+50 RT
-65 NLSKFLKDTKI
+65 LKDQ
-76 EAKGLSTL
+76 
-84 LGSISGANVQ
+84 SGANQ
-94 NLLGGEI
+94 SAKATDRNLETMEARYRRLQELMSEVSRKIRELNDSARHGIKVGADTSRAEI
-101 NATNAKKYLG
+101 AISRLTEMRNKFNNADIGSKNAVAELVSEYKILKNEIGNAKSEQDKLNNA
-111 IIKEITSALSSLG
+111 ITRA
-124 RGNSENT
+124 N
-131 FGLLSGLYR
+131 
-140 YSVLLDDIVKIKGQI
+140 
-155 KDLKETLETPAG
+155 
-167 KKHEQSIKDLIA
+167 
-179 EYTKLR
+179 
-185 TEMIGVVNSGNLK
+185 
-198 QLDSNKYSELLGRGI
+198 
-213 QLYEALHAAAVQ
+213 
-225 AEKGVT
+225 
-231 ALSNAAD
+231 
-238 KEATSI
+238 
-244 QKSTE
+244 
-249 VVNEQTNAFKKQ
+249 KKQ
-261 EEQLKAT
+261 DRKNERQEARDNKQRLSEIK
-268 TAAQKEKSA
+268 A
-277 AESKTATAPKI
+277 AEA
-288 QPFVEDKGL
+288 
-297 DKMLND
+297 
-303 VTAAREK
+303 
-310 DAAATQTQ
+310 
-318 IAYTK
+318 
-323 ILNEVLDAFKG
+323 
-334 KASTLL
+334 
-340 GVKDDSGRKYVDI
+340 
-353 LNEANA
+353 
-359 AIEKMNKAR
+359 
-368 AAAMAR
+368 
-374 EGKDFKPENYPD
+374 
-386 PTPRIK
+386 
-392 KALEYLSL
+392 
-400 LQRIDIAQKHI
+400 
-411 SEVKAANPNVD
+411 
-422 TKNIKEAAKL
+422 
-432 VENFRD
+432 
-438 KLLAL
+438 
-443 QNDKYLTGADDAHIL
+443 
-458 GAYRKTLAMTLKDVD
+458 
-473 AIIGKLQKPNPL
+473 
-485 SDLDGNFSKL
+485 
-495 DARIDAVREKLAKL
+495 
-509 RDLMNEGTQKG
+509 
-520 YNTSMFGERISGLGG
+520 
-535 VVARMEAAMSNKNGE
+535 
-550 LANVDKMKQLFS
+550 
-562 DISVELNKAS
+562 
-572 TAMQA
+572 
-577 YGREKAKAVAQEREF
+577 
-592 AVASKLSAK
+592 
-601 DKEAE
+601 
-606 LKALSDYTKRY
+606 
-617 MTLVEEKRKVA
+617 
-628 EKAGISPFFKNDN
+628 
-641 GLKNIK
+641 
-647 AEIDTLLERLGRV
+647 
-660 REDITLYQHAIGS
+660 
-673 GTKEGISFGQ
+673 
-683 QGLKEA
+683 
-689 NTEAEKLMRSITNLQ
+689 
-704 NVYDTLRV
+704 
-712 SQVNVKDL
+712 
-720 IGQTPQKQRQDD
+720 
-732 IQRRMSD
+732 
-739 YYSKLEKDSAQ
+739 
-750 AAKDAAKAERE
+750 
-761 RASAEKQRQKE
+761 
-772 LNSAEKQRQNELRNT
+772 
-787 ERRYDSLGN
+787 RYDSLGN
-796 KVRQLRAEFS
+796 KVRALRREFS

-811 GANTDKSYEE
+811 GADVSKAEAE
-821 IRRLLSMMRVLRAL
+821 IHRLIDIMRYLRQMRTWL
-835 QGSLSSTDWR
+835 VEGQNVVGRIGS
-845 EHIGRLGNYGAG
+845 IGTG
-857 HDATIANRALQDQ
+857 HDATQAGRALQDQ

-1209 VLLGEKTTAQEL
+1209 ALLGEKTTAQEL

-1454 YLDEELKR
+1454 YLDEELNR

-1492 NYETLEKTTA
+1492 NYERLEKTTA

-1917 WDKQTR
+1917 WNKQTR

-2160 MLEGH
+2160 MLEGN
-2165 EKEEKGDAK
+2165 EKGKKGDAK

-2427 VYGVDMKAWASQ
+2427 IYGVDMKAWASQ

-2477 LMEVAL
+2477 VMEAAL

-2495 QKGKLEPEDVVKVA
+2495 KKGKLEPEDVVKVA

-2549 TNITE
+2549 KNITE

>member
-14 GLKETVSKELKN
+14 GLKDAVSKELKKMADN
-26 LGYSLNGTDDKVK
+26 MEVVDAKTKRAQEQLRKLAETDASGKGVAFLDKLKKAIGSSTKEAK
-39 ELQKALKGIGN
+39 ELQAIFDAIRNIRGGFGALTGDFGKANLQSYADILKEIRSSMGKISFGGMSGMGEGVYAKIEAVRSAINGINKITNETFRLWDSVPKSSPKAKAEFNNIREQLAEIKNAGLGY
-50 DLKSGDVDAYARGIA
+50 LKSGDFSKAYAWA
-65 NLSKFLKDTKI
+65 NGLDEQIGKISSSYEKFL
-76 EAKGLSTL
+76 A
-84 LGSISGANVQ
+84 SGKSVVESLRREEGQ
-94 NLLGGEI
+94 SRKTTD
-101 NATNAKKYLG
+101 ATN
-111 IIKEITSALSSLG
+111 
-124 RGNSENT
+124 
-131 FGLLSGLYR
+131 
-140 YSVLLDDIVKIKGQI
+140 V
-155 KDLKETLETPAG
+155 
-167 KKHEQSIKDLIA
+167 
-179 EYTKLR
+179 
-185 TEMIGVVNSGNLK
+185 
-198 QLDSNKYSELLGRGI
+198 
-213 QLYEALHAAAVQ
+213 
-225 AEKGVT
+225 
-231 ALSNAAD
+231 
-238 KEATSI
+238 
-244 QKSTE
+244 
-249 VVNEQTNAFKKQ
+249 QTNALKKQ

-268 TAAQKEKSA
+268 SAAQKEKNATENKA
-277 AESKTATAPKI
+277 AAAPKI

-310 DAAATQTQ
+310 DAAATQAQTSYQ
-318 IAYTK
+318 LK
-323 ILNEVLDAFKG
+323 LNEALDTFKG
-334 KASTLL
+334 KASAVI

-353 LNEANA
+353 LNAANA
-359 AIEKMNKAR
+359 AIEKVNKER
-368 AAAMAR
+368 AKAMKDQ
-374 EGKDFKPENYPD
+374 GKAFNPNDFPD
-386 PTPRIK
+386 PTPRLK

-422 TKNIKEAAKL
+422 TKNIENATRL
-432 VENFRD
+432 IENFRNRLLSLQD
-438 KLLAL
+438 KMFG
-443 QNDKYLTGADDAHIL
+443 TGADNAHVL
-458 GAYRKTLAMTLKDVD
+458 GMYGKTLAMTLKDVD

-577 YGREKAKAVAQEREF
+577 YGREKAKAVATDRNLETMEARYRRLQELISEVNRKIRELNDSAKRGF
-592 AVASKLSAK
+592 KVGADTSRVGSAISRLFEMRDKFNNADIGSKNAVAELVSEYKILKNEIGNAKSEQDKLNNSIARENK
-601 DKEAE
+601 RHDREKERQEAREYKQLAAE
-606 LKALSDYTKRY
+606 LK
-617 MTLVEEKRKVA
+617 
-628 EKAGISPFFKNDN
+628 
-641 GLKNIK
+641 NI
-647 AEIDTLLERLGRV
+647 
-660 REDITLYQHAIGS
+660 
-673 GTKEGISFGQ
+673 
-683 QGLKEA
+683 
-689 NTEAEKLMRSITNLQ
+689 
-704 NVYDTLRV
+704 
-712 SQVNVKDL
+712 
-720 IGQTPQKQRQDD
+720 
-732 IQRRMSD
+732 
-739 YYSKLEKDSAQ
+739 
-750 AAKDAAKAERE
+750 
-761 RASAEKQRQKE
+761 
-772 LNSAEKQRQNELRNT
+772 
-787 ERRYDSLGN
+787 ERRYDSLGD
-796 KVRQLRAEFS
+796 KVRKLRAEFS

-811 GANTDKSYEE
+811 GANTDKAYEE
-821 IRRLLSMMRVLRAL
+821 IRRLLDMMRVLRSL
-835 QGSLSSTDWR
+835 QGSLYSTDWR
-845 EHIGRLGNYGAG
+845 DHLGRLGNYGTG
-857 HDATIANRALQDQ
+857 HDATLAGRVLQDQ
-870 RAINAAQEK
+870 KATNAAAQEAINK
-879 TNREKEKSIDL
+879 GIRRGIDL
-890 ERKHQQEIAN
+890 ERERQQEIAK
-900 SAAKVRSDLVRAFEQ
+900 SAAKVRSDLAT
-915 AKNSAGGLNSTMQD
+915 ALAGANAEASKMHGTLND
-929 LKSLVMQGGLVY
+929 IKSLFLQGGIVY
-941 GMQQFAMSVIKTGG
+941 GAQSLFNAIVQTGG
-955 ELEKQHIALQ
+955 EIVQQHIALR
-965 SILGDVQNANTM
+965 SILGDVTKADELFAQT
-977 FSQVKQLALQSPFT
+977 QELALRSPFK
-991 FSELNRDVKQLAA
+991 FGELNRDVKQLAA
-1004 YGVEYDQLYDTTK
+1004 FGVEADSLYDTTK
-1017 RLADMASGLG
+1017 RLADIASGLG
-1027 VSFERIAL
+1027 VSFERLGL
-1035 AFGQVRSRGWLD
+1035 AYGQVKARSWLD
-1047 GKELRQISYAGIPLL
+1047 GKELRQFAYAGLPLL
-1062 QKLSEYYSKREGRKV
+1062 QKITELYNSEGKNNKTNYKQSDVKEMISKRQV
-1077 STSEVKTRISGRGVD
+1077 S
-1092 FEDVKNVFWEMT
+1092 FEDVQKVLWKMT
-1104 DAGGQF
+1104 DEGGQF
-1110 YNMQLVLSETL
+1110 YNMQLVLSEML
-1121 LGRFNKLKDAWE
+1121 LGQWNKLKDAWE
-1133 IMLSEFA
+1133 IMLSRFAEGKNVIGGTFMFAIKGATDLLLTIDKLSPALLTFA
-1140 SDSNIVG
+1140 SVFLSKKLFGLASSRLGIG
-1147 SNLKHILDLVT
+1147 SIGRNLNDQAKIQLRNYAIEQQQLVLERKITQEIATQNVQKRAYWLADVQTQQAVMGRLALEGKLSILQMQKAVKEGLITKELIDQLVIMGQIT
-1158 NLVQALHTMAP
+1158 ARQGEIILKGGTMAA
-1169 VVVAAFSGFALKR
+1169 V
-1182 LQTSLG
+1182 
-1188 GGIGAAL
+1188 
-1195 LSGKASMASDIQKK
+1195 M
-1209 VLLGEKTTAQEL
+1209 
-1221 RLLATKKLITSE
+1221 
-1233 DIKALS
+1233 
-1239 LAKAIKKV
+1239 
-1247 DLERMYING
+1247 N
-1256 QISRSIYK
+1256 
-1264 DGMTDFAGTGTFG
+1264 MTG
-1277 SRRKLVEARQN
+1277 SK
-1288 GGWWNKAKAAFIGL
+1288 
-1302 QLRTNA
+1302 
-1308 YFTNL
+1308 
-1313 KIQFATT
+1313 
-1320 GGFWRTFA
+1320 
-1328 LKGMSAFAIL
+1328 LKGMLSFVGGWVGLTFMAVTQVISSIYNEFSAIKEKAESLQAPDSDWMKDYYDALGAKKGTTDTELKKQIDSMKQLLIKSDAYTKTIDEQIKKAKDLNEQYDILRKGVENAKNVASGDAGMIADAIGSTGGWKSGNPFNDTIEENLKDLQHSTDAYQLKLSTFDELTKSKMDSVASAIL
-1338 TAGAR
+1338 GAAGAGKTLEDKIR
-1343 TMGATL
+1343 ILADEGGQKWAIFQANMVKWNGNIAYSIKGLGNRANDVTSDINEIANDDVPKILGAIRKHLGLYGNDFKNWCNQNPERFRSML
-1349 LAAVGGLPGLIIT
+1349 LQIMDEATWLVPQIKKKLEELTSFEFKPSGKKNSIT
-1362 GVTMGIS
+1362 GRTVMQERVFENLNGNQKAYDLIS
-1369 YMYTKSADLTNRI
+1369 SYIEEGSWYKTKNNAQSALQDLY
-1382 NQTAN
+1382 N
-1387 EIEDRIKQL
+1387 EMKSRQKGGASKASIAEAKKDYDTLYKAVLQGFGYRFIPEDKKS
-1396 NDFLRENDTAKVL
+1396 NKVPKNK
-1409 SGGDIKE
+1409 GDKE
-1416 VDNLID
+1416 D
-1422 AYKEKLKQLE
+1422 KE
-1432 PYNYNNLVM
+1432 
-1441 KADEKQSHEERLK
+1441 
-1454 YLDEELKR
+1454 LDELKR
-1462 LRDAEMIA
+1462 
-1470 KSKMGNRDNY
+1470 
-1480 SDFSGAITRSNR
+1480 
-1492 NYETLEKTTA
+1492 
-1502 QNMSDKGMDFASARS
+1502 
-1517 AAWKGLQPYQKG
+1517 
-1529 DMVNP
+1529 
-1534 IKKVILKQ
+1534 
-1542 FGDISK
+1542 
-1548 DETMRLAAMQAM
+1548 
-1560 SNIFA
+1560 
-1565 SMEIPESR
+1565 
-1573 ANMIRA
+1573 
-1579 SVLQAFGIGDKDSWL
+1579 
-1594 QEEAK
+1594 
-1599 NKLSD
+1599 
-1604 LLDSIAP
+1604 
-1611 TIATKIRSGQTLN
+1611 
-1624 EAEKA
+1624 
-1629 KVEEL
+1629 
-1634 MQDAKRGLTGQ
+1634 
-1645 YPEFEKALQAL
+1645 
-1656 LDASNFEAVIN
+1656 
-1667 LVFKDSKFNDVQNEL
+1667 
-1682 LGNLPKMPLGVGD
+1682 
-1695 PETQAKKQKFA
+1695 
-1706 QSWGK
+1706 
-1711 EGSWTKAREAANA
+1711 
-1724 DVAAKKKEYEA
+1724 
-1735 AKKAKSKRQDELKK
+1735 
-1749 EWQLAEQTAKEL
+1749 QL
-1761 NLFDAK
+1761 
-1767 KDKNKGPKKDS
+1767 
-1778 ALESLRQQFEDF
+1778 EDF
-1790 KAARQWY
+1790 KAARQAY
-1797 QKYIGIGNTQ
+1797 QKLRK
-1807 SEAIG
+1807 EAG
-1812 KVKSLFP
+1812 MSRAKAKNEVFGLYKD
-1819 NLDWKKIDLSKYME
+1819 LDWKKIDLDNYSGSIARLKD
-1833 SLEAMMPGRGFWNT
+1833 GFNFDKT
-1847 TDRKKFHTQVNREK
+1847 NDRKKFRTQLDKENF
-1861 AEWQY
+1861 EWRF
-1866 SEIDKVEW
+1866 SEELKPEW
-1874 ERVSSN
+1874 ERVVSN

-1917 WDKQTR
+1917 WNKQTR

-2097 KKNFFNSGLSG
+2097 KKNFFNAGLSG
-2108 VAEQRVKNANEKITA
+2108 VAEQRVQNANEKITA

-2160 MLEGH
+2160 MLEGN
-2165 EKEEKGDAK
+2165 EKGKKGDAK

-2192 ANVSAAASKINENIQ
+2192 ANVSGAASKINENIQ

-2271 FTSPFKAFAAAHDAK
+2271 FTSPLKAFAAAHDAK
-2286 LERQIKLAERNIT
+2286 LERQIKLAERNVT

-2327 TRKRLGNVTNSY
+2327 TRKRLGDVTNSY

-2427 VYGVDMKAWASQ
+2427 IYGVDVKAWASQ
-2439 LTDAVVSA
+2439 LTDAVISA

-2477 LMEVAL
+2477 IMEAAL

-2524 AILERLKNMGLDLS
+2524 AILERLKDMGLDLS

-2549 TNITE
+2549 KNITE

>member
-1 MADGNVGSLWMSL
+1 MADGNVGNLWMYL
-14 GLKETVSKELKN
+14 GIKDAVSKELNRIADSMTGVDAKTKKAQESMRKLAEENLAGKN
-26 LGYSLNGTDDKVK
+26 VAFLDRLKKTIGDSTKEAK
-39 ELQKALKGIGN
+39 ELQVVFEAIRSVRGGFTSLNWSVGAKDLNEYYGIIMKIKDALDKLYTRGLTASGDKMWGSMTGALKVLEGISKIKEEGGFFFEN
-50 DLKSGDVDAYARGIA
+50 FFKTDKAKAGLE
-65 NLSKFLKDTKI
+65 NLQR
-76 EAKGLSTL
+76 E
-84 LGSISGANVQ
+84 
-94 NLLGGEI
+94 
-101 NATNAKKYLG
+101 
-111 IIKEITSALSSLG
+111 IIKLQKEG
-124 RGNSENT
+124 M
-131 FGLLSGLYR
+131 GLLNKKNLDTEGLAWAAGLDDKIYKLHR
-140 YSVLLDDIVKIKGQI
+140 AYSVLRDDEEKLLATTEKKKTV
-155 KDLKETLETPAG
+155 G
-167 KKHEQSIKDLIA
+167 KQDEEQAKKNA
-179 EYTKLR
+179 EA
-185 TEMIGVVNSGNLK
+185 VN
-198 QLDSNKYSELLGRGI
+198 
-213 QLYEALHAAAVQ
+213 V
-225 AEKGVT
+225 
-231 ALSNAAD
+231 
-238 KEATSI
+238 
-244 QKSTE
+244 
-249 VVNEQTNAFKKQ
+249 QTNALKKQ

-268 TAAQKEKSA
+268 SAAQKEKSA
-277 AESKTATAPKI
+277 TESKAATAPKM

-303 VTAAREK
+303 ATRVTEK
-310 DAAATQTQ
+310 VEEQKKSLSGLSDAAGKASRD
-318 IAYTK
+318 I
-323 ILNEVLDAFKG
+323 NEVLNKIVG
-334 KASTLL
+334 
-340 GVKDDSGRKYVDI
+340 G
-353 LNEANA
+353 NA
-359 AIEKMNKAR
+359 AGMSLDELAKKTAR
-368 AAAMAR
+368 YSQ
-374 EGKDFKPENYPD
+374 ELL
-386 PTPRIK
+386 
-392 KALEYLSL
+392 ALEIKLKNLKSKAETNPGKKGPDY
-400 LQRIDIAQKHI
+400 
-411 SEVKAANPNVD
+411 SEVKSLEAKIKNAQIYLDIIQQIRLKKDELNATGAKQPNVN
-422 TKNIKEAAKL
+422 TKEL
-432 VENFRD
+432 ER
-438 KLLAL
+438 
-443 QNDKYLTGADDAHIL
+443 G
-458 GAYRKTLAMTLKDVD
+458 KTLLDEFYGTLRKIVSENGVD
-473 AIIGKLQKPNPL
+473 GLMVLGNMPKALGGTMREIRSLLSSFSKENPL
-485 SDLDGNFSKL
+485 SVFANGADRAWTAISNLETKM
-495 DARIDAVREKLAKL
+495 
-509 RDLMNEGTQKG
+509 RDLQRLMDEGKKMG
-520 YNTSMFGERISGLGG
+520 YKTDMLPENFYELKRRLQETYRLFGDNSHRLTDK
-535 VVARMEAAMSNKNGE
+535 AYMEN
-550 LANVDKMKQLFS
+550 LFS
-562 DISVELNKAS
+562 DIAKTMKIAANAERE
-572 TAMQA
+572 
-577 YGREKAKAVAQEREF
+577 YGREKGKTIATN
-592 AVASKLSAK
+592 
-601 DKEAE
+601 KEAE
-606 LKALSDYTKRY
+606 AA
-617 MTLVEEKRKVA
+617 EKRNVA
-628 EKAGISPFFKNDN
+628 I
-641 GLKNIK
+641 
-647 AEIDTLLERLGRV
+647 V
-660 REDITLYQHAIGS
+660 
-673 GTKEGISFGQ
+673 
-683 QGLKEA
+683 EA
-689 NTEAEKLMRSITNLQ
+689 AVQRRIQARQREAER
-704 NVYDTLRV
+704 
-712 SQVNVKDL
+712 
-720 IGQTPQKQRQDD
+720 
-732 IQRRMSD
+732 
-739 YYSKLEKDSAQ
+739 
-750 AAKDAAKAERE
+750 AAAAERE
-761 RASAEKQRQKE
+761 ANRYAAESVNKAIAAKREQRRQEDRDNKQRLSEIKA
-772 LNSAEKQRQNELRNT
+772 AEA
-787 ERRYDSLGN
+787 RYDSLGN
-796 KVRQLRAEFS
+796 KVRSLRREFS

-811 GANTDKSYEE
+811 GADVSKAEAE
-821 IRRLLSMMRVLRAL
+821 IHRLIDIMRYLRQMRTWL
-835 QGSLSSTDWR
+835 VEGQNVVGRIGS
-845 EHIGRLGNYGAG
+845 IGTG
-857 HDATIANRALQDQ
+857 HDATQAGRALQDQ

-1492 NYETLEKTTA
+1492 NYERLEKTTA

-1767 KDKNKGPKKDS
+1767 KDKNKGTKKDS

-1847 TDRKKFHTQVNREK
+1847 TDRKKFRTQVNREK

-1866 SEIDKVEW
+1866 SEVDKVEW

-1917 WDKQTR
+1917 WNKQTR

-2145 FSNLDFDAV
+2145 FSNLDFDAA

-2427 VYGVDMKAWASQ
+2427 IYGVDMKAWASQ

-2477 LMEVAL
+2477 VMEVAL

-2549 TNITE
+2549 KNITE

>member
-1 MADGNVGSLWMSL
+1 MASG
-14 GLKETVSKELKN
+14 N
-26 LGYSLNGTDDKVK
+26 LGDLWFQLGIKDNTHKALNSMLKDVQRLEDMINSLNQKISDVNTDAKDSKKMKAQLSNALNYLHLLQKVNIELNKISGIKNVNAGINTGELDRAKKALMDFRNELINLQSGKTAGGVDNAFMSAYNAKFRNLITDVRQIEKAFDKENTLSASKNNAARLNRELETTKNKLAEIQSLQSRGVRNRIDTTALLSGGNTLRGVKRRMEAMLADDNLLANGAKVKSLLSDIAYAYTKATGKVQEYKRTASETTSVDSALSKQKLAVEQINTILGNIDKLKGKSLEIGTDTSKLTAVRGEIERIKTTIESFSGKQLLNKGFGDALN
-39 ELQKALKGIGN
+39 ELQLWKERVN
-50 DLKSGDVDAYARGIA
+50 RT
-65 NLSKFLKDTKI
+65 LKDQ
-76 EAKGLSTL
+76 
-84 LGSISGANVQ
+84 SGANQ
-94 NLLGGEI
+94 S
-101 NATNAKKYLG
+101 AKA
-111 IIKEITSALSSLG
+111 SD
-124 RGNSENT
+124 RN
-131 FGLLSGLYR
+131 
-140 YSVLLDDIVKIKGQI
+140 
-155 KDLKETLETPAG
+155 LETMEARYRRL
-167 KKHEQSIKDLIA
+167 Q
-179 EYTKLR
+179 
-185 TEMIGVVNSGNLK
+185 
-198 QLDSNKYSELLGRGI
+198 EL
-213 QLYEALHAAAVQ
+213 
-225 AEKGVT
+225 
-231 ALSNAAD
+231 
-238 KEATSI
+238 
-244 QKSTE
+244 
-249 VVNEQTNAFKKQ
+249 
-261 EEQLKAT
+261 
-268 TAAQKEKSA
+268 
-277 AESKTATAPKI
+277 
-288 QPFVEDKGL
+288 
-297 DKMLND
+297 
-303 VTAAREK
+303 
-310 DAAATQTQ
+310 
-318 IAYTK
+318 
-323 ILNEVLDAFKG
+323 
-334 KASTLL
+334 
-340 GVKDDSGRKYVDI
+340 
-353 LNEANA
+353 
-359 AIEKMNKAR
+359 
-368 AAAMAR
+368 
-374 EGKDFKPENYPD
+374 
-386 PTPRIK
+386 
-392 KALEYLSL
+392 
-400 LQRIDIAQKHI
+400 I
-411 SEVKAANPNVD
+411 SEVSRKIRELNDSARQGIRVGAD
-422 TKNIKEAAKL
+422 TSRAESAISRLTEM
-432 VENFRD
+432 RD
-438 KLLAL
+438 KF
-443 QNDKYLTGADDAHIL
+443 NNAD
-458 GAYRKTLAMTLKDVD
+458 
-473 AIIGKLQKPNPL
+473 IG
-485 SDLDGNFSKL
+485 SK
-495 DARIDAVREKLAKL
+495 
-509 RDLMNEGTQKG
+509 N
-520 YNTSMFGERISGLGG
+520 
-535 VVARMEAAMSNKNGE
+535 
-550 LANVDKMKQLFS
+550 
-562 DISVELNKAS
+562 
-572 TAMQA
+572 
-577 YGREKAKAVAQEREF
+577 AVA
-592 AVASKLSAK
+592 
-601 DKEAE
+601 E
-606 LKALSDYTKRY
+606 LVSEYK
-617 MTLVEEKRKVA
+617 
-628 EKAGISPFFKNDN
+628 I
-641 GLKNIK
+641 LKNEIGNAKSEQDKLNNAITRANKKQDRKNERQEARENKQRLSEIK
-647 AEIDTLLERLGRV
+647 A
-660 REDITLYQHAIGS
+660 
-673 GTKEGISFGQ
+673 
-683 QGLKEA
+683 
-689 NTEAEKLMRSITNLQ
+689 TEA
-704 NVYDTLRV
+704 
-712 SQVNVKDL
+712 
-720 IGQTPQKQRQDD
+720 
-732 IQRRMSD
+732 
-739 YYSKLEKDSAQ
+739 
-750 AAKDAAKAERE
+750 
-761 RASAEKQRQKE
+761 
-772 LNSAEKQRQNELRNT
+772 
-787 ERRYDSLGN
+787 RYDSLGN
-796 KVRQLRAEFS
+796 KVRALRREFS

-811 GANTDKSYEE
+811 GADVSKAEAE
-821 IRRLLSMMRVLRAL
+821 IHRLIHLMRYFKIMHGELKAGNMSAVGR
-835 QGSLSSTDWR
+835 
-845 EHIGRLGNYGAG
+845 IGNIGTG
-857 HDATIANRALQDQ
+857 HDTTLAGRVLQDQ

-1195 LSGKASMASDIQKK
+1195 LSGKSSMAADVQKK

-1369 YMYTKSADLTNRI
+1369 YMYTKSADLTNKI

-1409 SGGDIKE
+1409 AGGDIKE

-1480 SDFSGAITRSNR
+1480 SDFSGAIIRSSK
-1492 NYETLEKTTA
+1492 NYERLEKTTA
-1502 QNMSDKGMDFASARS
+1502 ENMSDKGMDFASARS
-1517 AAWKGLQPYQKG
+1517 AAWKDLQPYQRS

-1573 ANMIRA
+1573 ANTIRA

-1599 NKLSD
+1599 NKLGD
-1604 LLDSIAP
+1604 LLDSVAP
-1611 TIATKIRSGQTLN
+1611 VIATKIRSGQTLN

-1629 KVEEL
+1629 KVKEL
-1634 MQDAKRGLTGQ
+1634 MQDAKKGITGQ
-1645 YPEFEKALQAL
+1645 YPEFEEALQAL

-1682 LGNLPKMPLGVGD
+1682 LNNLPKIPLGVGD
-1695 PETQAKKQKFA
+1695 PETQEKKQKFA

-1735 AKKAKSKRQDELKK
+1735 AKKANSKRQDELKK

-1819 NLDWKKIDLSKYME
+1819 NLDWKKIDLSKYIE

-1880 FKEALEKGVKQ
+1880 FKDALEKGVKQ

-2160 MLEGH
+2160 MLEGN

-2226 TENDG
+2226 TESDG
-2231 WQDATAFFNSLGG
+2231 WQDATAFFSSLGG
-2244 VSSSISNMVTSAMSG
+2244 VSNSISNAVTSAMSG
-2259 NVGGVLQGFVGI
+2259 NVGGVLQGVVGI

-2286 LERQIKLAERNIT
+2286 QERQIKLAERNIT

-2309 TAIENTLG
+2309 TTIDNTLG
-2317 GVYSYKMDAD
+2317 GVYSYNMDAD
-2327 TRKRLGNVTNSY
+2327 TRKRLGGITDSY

-2346 SKKSQYSSDTYT
+2346 SKKSQYTSETYT
-2358 TAKKSLSDPGNAYLA
+2358 AAKKSLSDPSNAFLA

-2380 QKDEMQRQLNAEEGK
+2380 QKDEMQRQLNAEDGK

-2427 VYGVDMKAWASQ
+2427 IYGVDMKAWASQ

-2461 AKEMVKDLTK
+2461 AKEMVKNLTK

-2477 LMEVAL
+2477 VMEAAL

-2495 QKGKLEPEDVVKVA
+2495 KKGKLEPEDVVKVA

-2549 TNITE
+2549 KNITE

>member
-14 GLKETVSKELKN
+14 GIKDAVSKELNRIADSMTGVDAKTKKAQESMRKLAEENLAGKN
-26 LGYSLNGTDDKVK
+26 VAFLDRLKKTIGDSTKEAK
-39 ELQKALKGIGN
+39 ELQVVFEAIR
-50 DLKSGDVDAYARGIA
+50 SVRGGFSSL
-65 NLSKFLKDTKI
+65 NWSVG
-76 EAKGLSTL
+76 AKGL
-84 LGSISGANVQ
+84 N
-94 NLLGGEI
+94 E
-101 NATNAKKYLG
+101 YYG
-111 IIKEITSALSSLG
+111 IIMKIKDALDKLYTRGLTASGDKMWGSMTGALNVLDGISKIKEDG
-124 RGNSENT
+124 GFFFENFFKT
-131 FGLLSGLYR
+131 DKAKAGLEDLQREIIKLQKEGMGLLNKKNLDTEGLAWAAGLDDKIYKLYR
-140 YSVLLDDIVKIKGQI
+140 AYSVLQDAEEKL
-155 KDLKETLETPAG
+155 LATTE
-167 KKHEQSIKDLIA
+167 KKKPVWKQDEEQAKKNA
-179 EYTKLR
+179 EA
-185 TEMIGVVNSGNLK
+185 VN
-198 QLDSNKYSELLGRGI
+198 
-213 QLYEALHAAAVQ
+213 V
-225 AEKGVT
+225 
-231 ALSNAAD
+231 
-238 KEATSI
+238 
-244 QKSTE
+244 
-249 VVNEQTNAFKKQ
+249 QTNALKKQ

-268 TAAQKEKSA
+268 TAAQKEKST

-577 YGREKAKAVAQEREF
+577 YGREKAKAVATDRNLETMEARYRRLQELISEVNRKIRELNDSAKRGF
-592 AVASKLSAK
+592 KVGADTSRVGSAISRLFEMRDKFNNADIGSKNAVA
-601 DKEAE
+601 E
-606 LKALSDYTKRY
+606 LVSEYK
-617 MTLVEEKRKVA
+617 
-628 EKAGISPFFKNDN
+628 I
-641 GLKNIK
+641 LKNEIGNAKSEQDKLNNAITRANKKQDRKNERQEARDNKQRLSEIK
-647 AEIDTLLERLGRV
+647 A
-660 REDITLYQHAIGS
+660 A
-673 GTKEGISFGQ
+673 
-683 QGLKEA
+683 EA
-689 NTEAEKLMRSITNLQ
+689 
-704 NVYDTLRV
+704 
-712 SQVNVKDL
+712 
-720 IGQTPQKQRQDD
+720 
-732 IQRRMSD
+732 
-739 YYSKLEKDSAQ
+739 
-750 AAKDAAKAERE
+750 
-761 RASAEKQRQKE
+761 
-772 LNSAEKQRQNELRNT
+772 
-787 ERRYDSLGN
+787 RYDSLGN
-796 KVRQLRAEFS
+796 KVRSLRREFS

-811 GANTDKSYEE
+811 GADVSKAEAE
-821 IRRLLSMMRVLRAL
+821 IHRLIDIMRYLRQMRTWL
-835 QGSLSSTDWR
+835 VEGQNVVGRIGS
-845 EHIGRLGNYGAG
+845 IGTG
-857 HDATIANRALQDQ
+857 HDATQAGRALQDQ
-870 RAINAAQEK
+870 KATNAAAQEAINK
-879 TNREKEKSIDL
+879 GVRRGIDL
-890 ERKHQQEIAN
+890 ERERQQEIAK
-900 SAAKVRSDLVRAFEQ
+900 SAAKVRSDLA
-915 AKNSAGGLNSTMQD
+915 AALAGANAEASKMHGTLND
-929 LKSLVMQGGLVY
+929 IKSLFLQGGIVY
-941 GMQQFAMSVIKTGG
+941 GAQSLFNAIVQTGG
-955 ELEKQHIALQ
+955 EIVQQHIALR
-965 SILGDVQNANTM
+965 SILGDVTKADELFAQT
-977 FSQVKQLALQSPFT
+977 QELALRSPFK
-991 FSELNRDVKQLAA
+991 FGELNRDVKQLAA
-1004 YGVEYDQLYDTTK
+1004 FGVEADSLYDTTK
-1017 RLADMASGLG
+1017 RLADIASGLG
-1027 VSFERIAL
+1027 VSFERLGL
-1035 AFGQVRSRGWLD
+1035 AYGQVKARSWLD
-1047 GKELRQISYAGIPLL
+1047 GKELRQFAYAGLPLL
-1062 QKLSEYYSKREGRKV
+1062 QKITELYNSEGKNNKTNYKQSDVKEMISKRQV
-1077 STSEVKTRISGRGVD
+1077 S
-1092 FEDVKNVFWEMT
+1092 FEDVQKVLWKMT
-1104 DAGGQF
+1104 DEGGQF

-1121 LGRFNKLKDAWE
+1121 LGQWNKLKDAWE
-1133 IMLSEFA
+1133 IMLSRFAEGKNVIGGTFMFAIKGATDLLLTIDKLSPALLTFA
-1140 SDSNIVG
+1140 SVFLSKKLFGLASSRLGIG
-1147 SNLKHILDLVT
+1147 SIGRNLNDQAKIQLRNYAIEQQQLVLERKITQEIATQNVQKRAYWLADVQTQQAVMGRLALEGKLSILQMQKAVKEGLITKELIDQLVIMGQIT
-1158 NLVQALHTMAP
+1158 ARQGEIILKGGTMAA
-1169 VVVAAFSGFALKR
+1169 V
-1182 LQTSLG
+1182 
-1188 GGIGAAL
+1188 
-1195 LSGKASMASDIQKK
+1195 M
-1209 VLLGEKTTAQEL
+1209 
-1221 RLLATKKLITSE
+1221 
-1233 DIKALS
+1233 
-1239 LAKAIKKV
+1239 
-1247 DLERMYING
+1247 N
-1256 QISRSIYK
+1256 
-1264 DGMTDFAGTGTFG
+1264 MTG
-1277 SRRKLVEARQN
+1277 SK
-1288 GGWWNKAKAAFIGL
+1288 
-1302 QLRTNA
+1302 
-1308 YFTNL
+1308 
-1313 KIQFATT
+1313 
-1320 GGFWRTFA
+1320 
-1328 LKGMSAFAIL
+1328 LKGMLSFVGGWVGLTFMAVTQVISSIYNEFSAIKEKAESLQAPDSDWMKDYYDALGAKKGTTDTELKKQIDSMKQLLIKSDAYTKTIDEQIKKAKDLNEQYDILRKGVENAKNVASGDAGMIADAIGSTGGWKSGNPFNDTIEENLKDLQHSTDAYQLKLSTFDELTKSKMDSVASAIL
-1338 TAGAR
+1338 GAAGAGKTLEDKIR
-1343 TMGATL
+1343 ILADEGGQKWAIFQANMVKWNGNIAYSIKGLGNRANDVTSDINEIANDDVPKILGAIRKHLGLYGNDFKNWCNRNPERFRNML
-1349 LAAVGGLPGLIIT
+1349 LQIMNEATWLVPQIKKKLEELTSFEFKPSGKKNSIT
-1362 GVTMGIS
+1362 GRTVMQERVFENLNGNQKAYDLIS
-1369 YMYTKSADLTNRI
+1369 SYIEEGSWYKTKNNAQSALQDLY
-1382 NQTAN
+1382 N
-1387 EIEDRIKQL
+1387 EMKSRQKGGASKASIAEAKKDYDTLYKAVLQGFGYRFIPEDKKS
-1396 NDFLRENDTAKVL
+1396 NKVPKVK
-1409 SGGDIKE
+1409 DDKE
-1416 VDNLID
+1416 D
-1422 AYKEKLKQLE
+1422 KEL
-1432 PYNYNNLVM
+1432 
-1441 KADEKQSHEERLK
+1441 
-1454 YLDEELKR
+1454 EELKR
-1462 LRDAEMIA
+1462 
-1470 KSKMGNRDNY
+1470 
-1480 SDFSGAITRSNR
+1480 
-1492 NYETLEKTTA
+1492 
-1502 QNMSDKGMDFASARS
+1502 
-1517 AAWKGLQPYQKG
+1517 
-1529 DMVNP
+1529 
-1534 IKKVILKQ
+1534 
-1542 FGDISK
+1542 
-1548 DETMRLAAMQAM
+1548 
-1560 SNIFA
+1560 
-1565 SMEIPESR
+1565 
-1573 ANMIRA
+1573 
-1579 SVLQAFGIGDKDSWL
+1579 
-1594 QEEAK
+1594 
-1599 NKLSD
+1599 
-1604 LLDSIAP
+1604 
-1611 TIATKIRSGQTLN
+1611 
-1624 EAEKA
+1624 
-1629 KVEEL
+1629 
-1634 MQDAKRGLTGQ
+1634 
-1645 YPEFEKALQAL
+1645 
-1656 LDASNFEAVIN
+1656 
-1667 LVFKDSKFNDVQNEL
+1667 
-1682 LGNLPKMPLGVGD
+1682 
-1695 PETQAKKQKFA
+1695 
-1706 QSWGK
+1706 
-1711 EGSWTKAREAANA
+1711 
-1724 DVAAKKKEYEA
+1724 
-1735 AKKAKSKRQDELKK
+1735 
-1749 EWQLAEQTAKEL
+1749 QL
-1761 NLFDAK
+1761 
-1767 KDKNKGPKKDS
+1767 
-1778 ALESLRQQFEDF
+1778 EDF
-1790 KAARQWY
+1790 KAARQAY
-1797 QKYIGIGNTQ
+1797 QKLRK
-1807 SEAIG
+1807 EAG
-1812 KVKSLFP
+1812 MSRAKAKNEVFGLYKD
-1819 NLDWKKIDLSKYME
+1819 LDWKKIDLDNYSGSIARLK
-1833 SLEAMMPGRGFWNT
+1833 GGFNFDKT
-1847 TDRKKFHTQVNREK
+1847 NDRKKFRTQLDKENF
-1861 AEWQY
+1861 EWRF
-1866 SEIDKVEW
+1866 SEELKPEW
-1874 ERVSSN
+1874 ERVAAN

-2427 VYGVDMKAWASQ
+2427 IYGVDMKAWASQ

-2477 LMEVAL
+2477 VMEAAL

-2495 QKGKLEPEDVVKVA
+2495 KKGKLEPEDVVKVA
-2509 DDLYNGTN
+2509 EDLYNGTN
-2517 NAAENIT
+2517 DAAENIT
-2524 AILERLKNMGLDLS
+2524 AILERLKEMGLDFT

-2549 TNITE
+2549 KNITE

-2619 MMDWMNAVST
+2619 MMDWMDAVST